1 MNFNELQ
8 IADEDFKNNLW
19 LKLNEIMMIIKNWRW
34 IAVEERYLPKKF
46 VGAIQTNAI
55 SAHAE

>member
-34 IAVEERYLPKKF
+34 IAVEDLPKKF
-46 VGAIQTNAI
+46 VHAIQTNAI